1 MNKTP
6 YGLIALLFLSSLT
19 WAGSFIVVR
28 LSYQEIDPIMLGF
41 LRFLIATPLM
51 ILVTVFF
58 HKPVFLPKKE
68 FPTVLILSLTG
79 VTLLYIFQFQGVA
92 LTTASVSSVLISTNV
107 LLIAVF
113 SNIFLHERF
122 TLKKIFGILLCF
134 SGVIVVVFSHA
145 NNQAVSFNS
154 AFLLGCVFILISAFC
169 WMIYS
174 IIGKKILTRYH
185 PLTITSNVF
194 LVGTLLY
201 LPFVFTSIPSVISKL
216 SIDGWIAILYLGV
229 FCSVF
234 AYVAWYY
241 ALSKLEAAQ
250 SAVFLYFIPVF
261 TILFSLFIGEK
272 PTGVFLIGTIF
283 ILYGVYITQKETFKT
298 ISS

>member
-1 MNKTP
+1 MNNTP
-6 YGLIALLFLSSLT
+6 YRLIALLFLSSLT

-28 LSYQEIDPIMLGF
+28 LSYQEITPILLGF

-51 ILVTVFF
+51 ILVTVLLR
-58 HKPVFLPKKE
+58 KPVLLPKKE
-68 FPTVLILSLTG
+68 FPTILILSLSG

-113 SNIFLHERF
+113 SSIYLKERF
-122 TLKKIFGILLCF
+122 TIKKTFGILLCF
-134 SGVIVVVFSHA
+134 CGVIVVVVSHA
-145 NNQAVSFNS
+145 NNQAVTFNLSF
-154 AFLLGCVFILISAFC
+154 LIGCLFILISAFC
-169 WMIYS
+169 WMIYTVV
-174 IIGKKILTRYH
+174 GKKVLDVYH
-185 PLTITSNVF
+185 PLTITSTVF

-201 LPFVFTSIPSVISKL
+201 LPFVFTAVPSALTQL
-216 SIDGWIAILYLGV
+216 SVDGWIAILYLGI

-261 TILFSLFIGEK
+261 TIIFSLFIGEK
-272 PTGVFLIGTIF
+272 PTIAFLIGTVF

-298 ISS
+298 TSS